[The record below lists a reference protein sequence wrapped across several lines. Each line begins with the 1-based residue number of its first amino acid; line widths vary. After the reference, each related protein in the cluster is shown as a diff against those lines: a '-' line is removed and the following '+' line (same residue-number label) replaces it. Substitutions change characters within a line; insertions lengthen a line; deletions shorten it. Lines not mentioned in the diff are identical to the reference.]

1 MLSVATQKELIL
13 AYVKLDILV
22 MVELAVVLFILFYI
36 IFFNFIVTE
45 TFKVLAGLFLVL
57 VK

>member
-36 IFFNFIVTE
+36 IIF
-45 TFKVLAGLFLVL
+45 
-57 VK
+57 